1 MNSQKHSLS
10 SFVKIIYRRI
20 SQFSTIPSEHNLR
33 PVNTVELDAGAVLI
47 SHF

>member
-10 SFVKIIYRRI
+10 SFVIIIYRRI
-20 SQFSTIPSEHNLR
+20 SQISAVPSEQNLR
-33 PVNTVELDAGAVLI
+33 PVNIVELDAGAVLI